1 MLTGMSN
8 VLIVGATYGLGAE
21 LAKYY
26 ALTGYNVLAT
36 ARASN
41 P

>member
-8 VLIVGATYGLGAE
+8 VLIVDATRGLGAE

-26 ALTGYNVLAT
+26 TSTGHNVLAT
-36 ARASN
+36 A
-41 P
+41 